1 MAAAF
6 GAIGALLLLAVTP
19 ITVLLAA
26 TFPPAYALAA
36 GVHSILPYLARR
48 LLALPFAATL
58 VALIVGVLSS
68 ASTPLGVLVIVS
80 LLAGALPF
88 DVTLALFAR
97 VRGRLRRFDWVLAA
111 AASAVVLFLV
121 SLPVFSPEHV
131 TPFILIGAFV
141 GRLLGQLGALGIA
154 WLIAE
159 RVWRA
164 GIRRRSDAV

>member
-1 MAAAF
+1 
-6 GAIGALLLLAVTP
+6 
-19 ITVLLAA
+19 
-26 TFPPAYALAA
+26 
-36 GVHSILPYLARR
+36 
-48 LLALPFAATL
+48 
-58 VALIVGVLSS
+58 
-68 ASTPLGVLVIVS
+68 
-80 LLAGALPF
+80 
-88 DVTLALFAR
+88 
-97 VRGRLRRFDWVLAA
+97 VLAA